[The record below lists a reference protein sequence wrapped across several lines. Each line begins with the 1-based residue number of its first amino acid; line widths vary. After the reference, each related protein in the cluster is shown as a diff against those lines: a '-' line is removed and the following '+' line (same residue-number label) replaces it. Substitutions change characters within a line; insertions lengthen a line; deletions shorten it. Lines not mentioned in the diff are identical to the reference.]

1 MKALSL
7 NTQLTR
13 LEFFPVIFSKEMT
26 SQITV
31 LLTQNKHIKELR
43 EYIEQHPFKQSTG
56 FPVDLVNIMVDDL
69 IVSSLKSGQTKET
82 TIKAINEFLLSMEV
96 V

>member
-1 MKALSL
+1 
-7 NTQLTR
+7 
-13 LEFFPVIFSKEMT
+13 VT

-56 FPVDLVNIMVDDL
+56 FPVDLVNIMVDNL
-69 IVSSLKSGQTKET
+69 IVSSLKGGQTKEA

>member
-1 MKALSL
+1 
-7 NTQLTR
+7 
-13 LEFFPVIFSKEMT
+13 
-26 SQITV
+26 V

-43 EYIEQHPFKQSTG
+43 EYIKQHPFKQSTG

-69 IVSSLKSGQTKET
+69 IVSSLKSGQTKEAT
-82 TIKAINEFLLSMEV
+82 VKAINEFLLSMEV